1 VRATEWQFHQTKIAR
16 CELYRASF
24 SWQKD
29 LYSPSE
35 APIKPGDKKKESSYN
50 EWWKKKILSKAVPIR
65 EEEGNQMSTK
75 ELQQEI
81 ISNMKRWQK
90 VEFSSLASTGQI
102 IEKTDNP
109 VVRLVME
116 IIQRDSQMHY
126 RIQEWIAD
134 SLEFKTVS
142 LSPDEL
148 GKVWEMVE
156 RHIELEKK
164 ALEMAHQSL
173 EALKGKRMVIQEYLL
188 EYLAED
194 EEKHNNLLRH
204 LEIIKKGM
212 RPS

>member
-1 VRATEWQFHQTKIAR
+1 
-16 CELYRASF
+16 
-24 SWQKD
+24 
-29 LYSPSE
+29 
-35 APIKPGDKKKESSYN
+35 
-50 EWWKKKILSKAVPIR
+50 
-65 EEEGNQMSTK
+65 MSTK

-81 ISNMKRWQK
+81 ISNMRRWQK
-90 VEFSSLASTGQI
+90 IEDASVASTGLI
-102 IEKTDNP
+102 IEKTNNP
-109 VVRLVME
+109 IVRLVME

-164 ALEMAHQSL
+164 TLEMAKQSL

>member
-1 VRATEWQFHQTKIAR
+1 
-16 CELYRASF
+16 
-24 SWQKD
+24 
-29 LYSPSE
+29 
-35 APIKPGDKKKESSYN
+35 
-50 EWWKKKILSKAVPIR
+50 
-65 EEEGNQMSTK
+65 MSTK

-102 IEKTDNP
+102 IETTDNP

-142 LSPDEL
+142 LNPDEL

-164 ALEMAHQSL
+164 ALEMAKQSL

-204 LEIIKKGM
+204 LEVIKKGM